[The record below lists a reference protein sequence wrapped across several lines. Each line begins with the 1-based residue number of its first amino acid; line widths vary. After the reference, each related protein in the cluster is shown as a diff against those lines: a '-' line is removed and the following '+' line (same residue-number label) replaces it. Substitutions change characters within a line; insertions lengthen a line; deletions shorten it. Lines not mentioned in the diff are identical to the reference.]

1 MSRESTTPS
10 PGTCPARVSAMLR
23 SADEVTVPPRITLPY
38 AASTST
44 PWALKVVSKRRR
56 RSIRLLIQRIVN
68 AGPFCDLGSRLAAAI
83 AASSVLAVPASN
95 GRCFGRPTRC
105 RVDLGYTR

>member
-1 MSRESTTPS
+1 
-10 PGTCPARVSAMLR
+10 MLR

-44 PWALKVVSKRRR
+44 PWALKVVSKRRE

-68 AGPFCDLGSRLAAAI
+68 AGPFCDLDSRLASGDRGI
-83 AASSVLAVPASN
+83 E
-95 GRCFGRPTRC
+95 RPRRACQQRAMLRQADAMPRRPRLHQVTEI
-105 RVDLGYTR
+105 G